1 MWALLTFSR
10 AMIHFAHTLV
20 AFTTRMGGPAMTGE
34 RDETVQIS
42 PIGLKG
48 FLKCFLLKGR
58 QAVLVDTGSTG
69 DGRRIRDA
77 LPHYGVRL
85 TDLALIVI
93 THAHPGHAGGLA
105 YLKERLNVPVA
116 VHRLDA
122 DALRQGFNRPFSPA
136 GKLGGLLCPLF
147 PRGVGYAGVEPDILI
162 EDEFDLSP
170 YGVAGKV
177 ISTPGHTPGSLSVIL
192 DGGQAIV
199 GDLVVG
205 GLIRRRK
212 PSISAFADDE
222 NQVLASIQKMLD
234 QSVNVVYSTHG
245 GPFSADAVRRQLLDQ
260 AVGERER

>member
-1 MWALLTFSR
+1 MPG
-10 AMIHFAHTLV
+10 V
-20 AFTTRMGGPAMTGE
+20 QGEPA
-34 RDETVQIS
+34 QIC
-42 PIGLKG
+42 PIRLKG

-93 THAHPGHAGGLA
+93 THAHPGHAGGLV
-105 YLKERLNVPVA
+105 YLQDRLDVPVA

-122 DALRQGFNRPFSPA
+122 DALRQGFNRTFSPA
-136 GKLGGLLCPLF
+136 SKLGRLLCPLL

-162 EDEFDLSP
+162 EGEFDLSP
-170 YGVAGKV
+170 YGVVGKV
-177 ISTPGHTPGSLSVIL
+177 VSTPGHTPGSLSVIL
-192 DGGQAIV
+192 DGGEAIV

-212 PSISAFADDE
+212 PHVSAFADDE
-222 NQVLASIQKMLD
+222 NQVLASIQKLLD
-234 QSVNVVYSTHG
+234 QSMETVYSTHG

-260 AVGERER
+260 VTGERER